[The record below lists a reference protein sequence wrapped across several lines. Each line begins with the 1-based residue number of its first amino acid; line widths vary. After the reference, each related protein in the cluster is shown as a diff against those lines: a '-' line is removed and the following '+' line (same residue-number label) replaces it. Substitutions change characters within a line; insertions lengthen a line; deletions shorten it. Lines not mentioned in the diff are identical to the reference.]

1 MKAKFHRWLLPSL
14 PDAVFIAIFFRVL
27 FLASQLFND
36 PDAGMHIRMG
46 VDMLSSWKVPR
57 VDIYSFTSQGLP
69 YLDHEWLSQA
79 VFGSVYAAGGLTAVV
94 IFSSLII
101 AVTFA
106 LLFHLL
112 CREGRTLWSALG
124 VTLLAI
130 AASSP
135 SLSARPHL
143 FTILLAVVFFSIV
156 RSHARDRSPRQLWLL
171 PPLMV
176 LWANLHGGFVMGFII
191 VGAFWVGA
199 AGTCVFGKDEDRA
212 NGRVEFRH
220 LGILLVGL
228 LMAAMCNPWG
238 PKLLLFPFRL
248 VGQEYAID
256 HIQEWRSPDFHE
268 DHVIELLILVI
279 FLIAAL
285 SRRLPSIGEILCII
299 AFVHLSLFAVRN
311 VPLLAMISGFALA
324 EGFEDLVTR
333 PIFSRLRPVG
343 TWLSAKSRELLAQ
356 SDRARGRLL
365 PVVVV
370 LGISTSVM
378 MGGGRIGSLFGPYE
392 LSPKRYPVEAF
403 AFFEKEQLAARGNLF
418 QAYYYGGYW
427 IFRKGADAHVFID
440 GRQDPYPAQVVKDY
454 FKVSGL
460 DPRWREIMEKY
471 KIRVVVYQTNSSL
484 SALLLEDQEWA
495 LIYSDPVASIFVKR
509 TPENTDLIT
518 KYPGLRLAVRQSV
531 MK

>member
-1 MKAKFHRWLLPSL
+1 METKVDRWILPSL
-14 PDAVFIAIFFRVL
+14 SDAVFIALFFRVL
-27 FLASQLFND
+27 FLGSQLFND

-57 VDIYSFTSQGLP
+57 VDVYSFTSQGLP

-79 VFGSVYAAGGLTAVV
+79 VFGSVYAVGGLTAVV

-135 SLSARPHL
+135 SLSARPHV
-143 FTILLAVVFFSIV
+143 FTILLALVFFSIV
-156 RSHARDRSPRQLWLL
+156 RSHARDRSPRRLWVLL
-171 PPLMV
+171 PLMV

-191 VGAFWVGA
+191 VGAFCIGAGGVAVVG
-199 AGTCVFGKDEDRA
+199 KREDRTNA
-212 NGRVEFRH
+212 RAEFRH
-220 LGILLVGL
+220 LAAILIGLLV
-228 LMAAMCNPWG
+228 AAMCNPWG

-248 VGQEYAID
+248 VGQDYAID

-268 DHVIELLILVI
+268 DRVTELLILGI
-279 FLIAAL
+279 FLIAIL
-285 SRRLPSIGEILCII
+285 SRRLPSMGEILCIL

-311 VPLLAMISGFALA
+311 VPLLAMISSFALSG
-324 EGFEDLVTR
+324 GFEDIVTR

-343 TWLSAKSRELLAQ
+343 IWLSGKSREILAQ
-356 SDRARGRLL
+356 SERARGHLL
-365 PVVVV
+365 PVVVALGV
-370 LGISTSVM
+370 LTSLTI
-378 MGGGRIGSLFGPYE
+378 GGGRIGPVFGPYE

-403 AFFEKEQLAARGNLF
+403 AFFEKEQLADRGNLF
-418 QAYYYGGYW
+418 HAYFYGGYW
-427 IFRKGADAHVFID
+427 IFKKGADARVFID
-440 GRQDPYPAQVVKDY
+440 GRQDPYPAQVVKGY
-454 FKVSGL
+454 FKISGS
-460 DPRWREIMEKY
+460 DPRWREIMDKY
-471 KIRVVVYQTNSSL
+471 RIGVVVFQTNSSL
-484 SALLLEDQEWA
+484 SALLSEDSEWA

-509 TPENTDLIT
+509 TPQNADLIA
-518 KYPGLRLAVRQSV
+518 KYPGVRLAAVNP
-531 MK
+531 